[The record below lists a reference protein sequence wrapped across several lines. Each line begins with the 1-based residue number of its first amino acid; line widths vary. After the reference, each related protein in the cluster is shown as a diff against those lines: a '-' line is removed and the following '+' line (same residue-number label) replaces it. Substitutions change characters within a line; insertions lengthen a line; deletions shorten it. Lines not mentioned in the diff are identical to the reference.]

1 MNVQLL
7 ERVRDHILEKPRRL
21 MMGRWVQRQSF
32 TGSTYISD
40 HGRPVKYAECGTA
53 ACIAGWTCVLAD
65 ERLNHS
71 SESYIE
77 QRATDL
83 LGLTDLQHYRLF
95 YTGSW
100 PERYR
105 KAYYKAT
112 NMTERA
118 KVAARRINAFIKTK
132 GSK

>member
-7 ERVRDHILEKPRRL
+7 ERVRDHILAKPRRL
-21 MMGRWVQRQSF
+21 AMGRWVQQRSI
-32 TGSTYISD
+32 TGPTYISD
-40 HGRPVKYAECGTA
+40 NGRPAKYAECGTA
-53 ACIAGWTCVLAD
+53 ACIAGWTCVLT
-65 ERLNHS
+65 ENGLN
-71 SESYIE
+71 SYNDIGS
-77 QRATDL
+77 RATDL
-83 LGLTDLQHYRLF
+83 LGLTDLQNYRLF

-132 GSK
+132 GQE